1 MTEMAM
7 ITAHNEKRR
16 EIISFSTMLKTIL
29 IGLLFLSVGT
39 ILLNSEINALKPPK
53 KFTAILGPDQ
63 QVIEDTNPFQWTQ
76 TDAHGTASFQAN
88 REMTE
93 IHYKIYLDDIENVVG
108 ISIQKGNSGEI
119 GSDDLVTIKETDV
132 TNPEHYSTGGTIQG
146 VITDD
151 DVCPAH
157 PLYDVDCTVF
167 GLVYEFINHRAFLQI
182 RTSDNTGMDN
192 SGPGDLFI
200 PGEIRGQIYPIP
212 PSRIFESQI
221 NHEQQILDDVDDP
234 TLWEHVVSHG
244 TAQFI
249 MNDDMTELTY
259 TIELT
264 NLENVIKIQ
273 ILNDVVRQ
281 NTDFVLVE
289 VQSYD
294 PTEDFAPA
302 GKITGIITNDD
313 VCPSGHDDEAPI
325 LQCSVEGLVHEM
337 INHRTYLQIKTDD
350 GISPQ
355 NSGAGDLFTPGEIR
369 GQIVPKA
376 ECINCIVNAENQIL
390 TIFKFETE
398 DTPFLADTVTLLI
411 SPNPYAH
418 NIGADFIEANSFGPT
433 LTITDNDALDYDP
446 TNGVIELVGVNP
458 GVYSIM
464 ELKGPS
470 GFLKTDTMYSSEE
483 IFGEAYPH
491 VQVTNLK
498 IDFDDSTRPIAFDPP
513 DIDEE
518 ILEKLEEFTATIG
531 EIEITSNAQLPSSF
545 VTLIEN
551 VFDEPSPQ
559 TVEFETTIDAD
570 WTIEE
575 TFENLGIP
583 TYFSPS
589 QTFESNQDIA
599 FILPVFVAYN
609 DEGQN
614 IVMSPVIDEVT
625 PSTDIVLRLD
635 DIDVIETTGKSV
647 NGVTLPLDIFAKDV
661 GVSVEIL
668 EDIPSNI
675 PEFTATIGEIEI
687 TSNAQLPSSFVTLI
701 ENVFDEPSPQTVEF
715 ETTIDADWTIEE
727 TFENLGIPT
736 YFSPSQTFES
746 NQDIAFILPV
756 FVAYNDE
763 GQNIVMSPVI
773 DEVTPSTDI
782 VLRLD
787 DIDVIETTGKS
798 VNGVTLP
805 LDIFA
810 KDVGVSVEILE
821 DIPSNIPEFTDTSIE
836 TSLFLD
842 FDFVGSIDFSN
853 ENIFSESPT
862 LDFSLPTDDTFS
874 CPDGVQV
881 FLLNEDTLQ
890 WEAITSGPL
899 RNEALD
905 EMISSIATCGYTQSL
920 PHFSS
925 YLVGT
930 GYFDG
935 TSGGLSNPGGGGGSS
950 GRSGGFGHDHS
961 SHDHG
966 DGVGTGSSSGGDGTV
981 TKYGTNQDGILDAD
995 KLENTTKVDF
1005 VGSIDFSN
1013 ENIFSESP
1021 TLDFSLP
1028 TDDTFS
1034 CPDGVQVFLLNE
1046 DTLQWEAITSGP
1058 LRNEAL
1064 DEMISSIA
1072 TCGYTQSL
1080 PHFSSYLVGTGYF
1093 DGTSGGL
1100 SNPGGG
1106 GGSSGR
1112 SGGFGHDHSSHDH
1125 GDGVGTGSSSGGDGT
1140 VTKYGTNQDGIL
1152 DADKLENTTKVDF
1165 GFGGIVSDEFV
1176 FGTPAQFVAFTVI
1189 DPLSLDSELLSKEY
1203 DFGNA
1208 FEGTQMLID
1217 VNEQKF
1223 PFKYDL
1229 DGEIKRVK
1237 IHEKEKYI
1245 SFELENVI
1253 ASEFT
1258 IRIPR
1263 SMLDA
1268 NENNFQVLVT
1278 ASPEKEV
1285 EYTIIESN
1293 ENFVTLFVLLPNNAK
1308 DITIVG
1314 SNILEFD
1321 SDDKPA
1327 IQFEIEP
1334 SGYDVEFTVLD
1345 YLDTKYDFNEDFEG
1359 TSILVDVNDAM
1370 FPIQYYF
1377 DGEIYGITINE
1388 QSNSISFD
1396 LQNVVESDMT
1406 IRLLRNMLDADKNNF
1421 IALGTEDIPLTYDI
1435 LDSASDSIT
1444 LRLHL
1449 PENTQTLT
1457 LIGSKVVPEYGIF
1470 AVFILVIGISITLL
1484 ISKKQTLAFNNL

>member
-313 VCPSGHDDEAPI
+313 VCPSGHEDEAPI

-675 PEFTATIGEIEI
+675 PEFT
-687 TSNAQLPSSFVTLI
+687 
-701 ENVFDEPSPQTVEF
+701 
-715 ETTIDADWTIEE
+715 
-727 TFENLGIPT
+727 
-736 YFSPSQTFES
+736 
-746 NQDIAFILPV
+746 
-756 FVAYNDE
+756 
-763 GQNIVMSPVI
+763 
-773 DEVTPSTDI
+773 
-782 VLRLD
+782 
-787 DIDVIETTGKS
+787 
-798 VNGVTLP
+798 
-805 LDIFA
+805 
-810 KDVGVSVEILE
+810 
-821 DIPSNIPEFTDTSIE
+821 DTSIE

-842 FDFVGSIDFSN
+842 F
-853 ENIFSESPT
+853 
-862 LDFSLPTDDTFS
+862 
-874 CPDGVQV
+874 
-881 FLLNEDTLQ
+881 
-890 WEAITSGPL
+890 
-899 RNEALD
+899 
-905 EMISSIATCGYTQSL
+905 
-920 PHFSS
+920 
-925 YLVGT
+925 
-930 GYFDG
+930 
-935 TSGGLSNPGGGGGSS
+935 
-950 GRSGGFGHDHS
+950 
-961 SHDHG
+961 
-966 DGVGTGSSSGGDGTV
+966 
-981 TKYGTNQDGILDAD
+981 
-995 KLENTTKVDF
+995 DF

-1327 IQFEIEP
+1327 VQFEIEP